1 VLLFRF
7 KFREKIVKVY
17 ESKDIRNVGVV
28 GHGDSGK
35 TTLTAGLLFAA
46 GATNRLLR
54 VDEGNTITD
63 FDDEE
68 IQRKITI
75 STAIAVAEWKKTKI
89 NILDTPGYNIF
100 INDAKAALVAT
111 DSALVTVDGVSGV
124 QVQTEKVWAFADE
137 FKLPRAI
144 IINKLD
150 RERADFRR
158 ALESVHETF
167 GRTAVPI
174 QIPIGSERDFNGVI
188 DLIGMKAYTY
198 TPDGDGKGKEGEI
211 PANMADTAQKA
222 HEALVE
228 MAAEGD
234 DALMEEFFEK
244 GTLPV
249 EHIIDGLKKGIREMR
264 MYPVMCA
271 SGYHNVGSDL
281 ILNFLVDYMPAPNE
295 RTAAATV
302 NGAETAKKIVDSEP
316 VSMAV
321 FKTTADPFAGRIT
334 YFKLYTGILKNDANV
349 YNIARSSSERFAHL
363 SVPMGKTLQPV
374 TELHSGDIGAVAKL
388 KDTLTGD
395 SLGDKGGTTVY
406 PPVKLSEPSIAFA
419 IEAKSRNDEDRMGNA
434 VHRVLEE
441 DQSLR
446 FYRDPQTREFLLA
459 GTGQQHVE
467 IVVSRLKK
475 RYSVDVTLKAPK
487 IPYRETIRG
496 TADVQGRHKKQT
508 GGHGQFGDC
517 WIRME
522 PLPRGAKFE
531 FANEIFGG
539 SIPKNFIPAV
549 EKGIVET
556 AEKGYLAG
564 YPMVDFKVTVYDG
577 SYHDVDSSELAFKLA
592 ARKAFKAA
600 MLHAKP
606 ALLEPVMNAEIQ
618 APVEYAGDL
627 MGDLNGRRGRISG
640 METKG
645 STQFIRAQVPMAEML
660 NYQSDLTAMTQGRA
674 SFTMEF
680 DHYDYVPQLQ
690 AEKIIAA
697 AKAAKT
703 GEEEEEE

>member
-1 VLLFRF
+1 
-7 KFREKIVKVY
+7 VKTY
-17 ESKDIRNVGVV
+17 ESKDLRNVGVV

-35 TTLTAGLLFAA
+35 TTLTAGLLFTA
-46 GATNRLLR
+46 GASNRLLR

-68 IQRKITI
+68 IQRKISI
-75 STAIAVAEWKKTKI
+75 STSLAVAEWKKAKI

-100 INDAKAALVAT
+100 INDARAALVAA
-111 DSALVTVDGVSGV
+111 DAALVLVDGVAGV
-124 QVQTEKVWAFADE
+124 EVQTEKVWHFAED

-150 RERADFRR
+150 RERSDFARS
-158 ALESVHETF
+158 LSSVHETF

-174 QIPIGSERDFNGVI
+174 QLPIGAERDFLGII
-188 DLIGMKAYTY
+188 DLIRMKAYTY
-198 TPDGDGKGKEGEI
+198 TSDGDGKGKEGDI
-211 PANMADTAQKA
+211 PGNLADIAQKA

-228 MAAEGD
+228 MVAEGN

-249 EHIIDGLKKGIREMR
+249 EHIVDGLKQGVREMR
-264 MYPVMCA
+264 IFPVMCA
-271 SGYHNVGSDL
+271 SALHNVGTDL
-281 ILNFLVDYMPAPNE
+281 ILNFIVENLPAPVDRE
-295 RTAAATV
+295 AVPVLV
-302 NGAETAKKIVDSEP
+302 NGSTNGAARKIADNDQTALY
-316 VSMAV
+316 V

-334 YFKLYTGILKNDANV
+334 FFKVMSGVVKNDANLFNV
-349 YNIARSSSERFAHL
+349 NRSGAERLAHL
-363 SVPMGKTLQPV
+363 SSPQGKTLQPV
-374 TELHSGDIGAVAKL
+374 TELHAGDLGAVAKL
-388 KDTLTGD
+388 KETLTGD
-395 SLGDKGGTTVY
+395 TLAEKGLNVTY
-406 PPVKLSEPSIAFA
+406 PPVKLPEPSIAFA

-434 VHRVLEE
+434 VHRILEE

-459 GTGQQHVE
+459 GAGQQHVE
-467 IVVSRLKK
+467 VVVSRLKK
-475 RYSVDVTLKAPK
+475 RYGVDVTLKAPK

-496 TADVQGRHKKQT
+496 HADVQGRHKKQT

-517 WIRME
+517 WIKMD
-522 PLPRGAKFE
+522 PLARGAKFE

-539 SIPKNFIPAV
+539 AIPKNFIPAV
-549 EKGIVET
+549 EKGIVEA
-556 AEKGYLAG
+556 AEHGYLAG

-600 MLHAKP
+600 MLEAKP
-606 ALLEPVMNAEIQ
+606 ALLEPIMNVEIQ

-645 STQFIRAQVPMAEML
+645 STQFLRAQVPMAEML

-680 DHYDYVPQLQ
+680 DHYDFVPQLQ

-697 AKAAKT
+697 AKAAKA

>member
-1 VLLFRF
+1 M
-7 KFREKIVKVY
+7 KVY

-35 TTLTAGLLFAA
+35 TTLTAGLLFTS

-68 IQRKITI
+68 ISRKISI
-75 STAIAVAEWKKTKI
+75 STAVAVAEWKKAKI

-100 INDAKAALVAT
+100 INDTRAALVAA
-111 DSALVTVDGVSGV
+111 DAALVLVDGVAGV
-124 QVQTEKVWAFADE
+124 EVQTEKVWQFTED
-137 FKLPRAI
+137 FKLPRAV

-150 RERADFRR
+150 RERADFDR
-158 ALESVHETF
+158 ALLSVQEFF
-167 GRTAVPI
+167 GRAAVPI
-174 QIPIGSERDFNGVI
+174 QIPIGSEREFSGVV
-188 DLIGMKAYTY
+188 DLIRMKAYTY
-198 TPDGDGKGKEGEI
+198 TPDGDGKGKEADI
-211 PANMADTAQKA
+211 PASLADAAQKA
-222 HEALVE
+222 HDALIE
-228 MAAEGD
+228 MVAEGN
-234 DALMEEFFEK
+234 DALLEEFFDK

-249 EHIIDGLKKGIREMR
+249 EHIVDGLRQGIREMR
-264 MYPVMCA
+264 IFPVLCA
-271 SGYHNVGSDL
+271 SAIHNIATDL
-281 ILNFLVDYMPAPNE
+281 ILNLIVDNLPSPVE
-295 RTAAATV
+295 RGAVVATI
-302 NGAETAKKIVDSEP
+302 NGAEGEQKISAAGP
-316 VSMAV
+316 ASLFV
-321 FKTTADPFAGRIT
+321 FKTTADPFSGRIT
-334 YFKLYTGILKNDANV
+334 FFKVYTGVVKNDANLQ
-349 YNIARSSSERFAHL
+349 NLTRNAPERFAHIA
-363 SVPMGKTLQPV
+363 SPQGKTLQPV
-374 TELHSGDIGAVAKL
+374 TEVQAGDIGAVAKL

-395 SLGDKGGTTVY
+395 TLAEKAINVTY
-406 PPVKLSEPSIAFA
+406 PPVKLPEPSIAFA

-434 VHRVLEE
+434 VHRILEE

-467 IVVSRLKK
+467 IVVSRMKK
-475 RYSVDVTLKAPK
+475 RYGVDVALKAPK

-496 TADVQGRHKKQT
+496 KADVQGRHKKQT

-517 WIRME
+517 WIKME
-522 PLPRGAKFE
+522 PLPRGANFE

-549 EKGIVET
+549 EKGIIEI

-600 MLHAKP
+600 MLEAKP
-606 ALLEPVMNAEIQ
+606 ALLEPIMNVEIQ

-645 STQFIRAQVPMAEML
+645 STQFIRAVVPMSEML
-660 NYQSDLTAMTQGRA
+660 NYQNDLTAMTQGRA
-674 SFTMEF
+674 SFHMEF

-690 AEKIIAA
+690 SDKIIAA
-697 AKAAKT
+697 AKAAKA

>member
-1 VLLFRF
+1 
-7 KFREKIVKVY
+7 VKVY
-17 ESKDIRNVGVV
+17 EGKDIRNVGVV

-35 TTLTAGLLFAA
+35 TTLTAGLLFTS

-68 IQRKITI
+68 VSRKISI
-75 STAIAVAEWKKTKI
+75 STAVAVAEWKKAKI

-100 INDAKAALVAT
+100 INDTRAALVAA
-111 DSALVTVDGVSGV
+111 DAALVLVDGVAGV
-124 QVQTEKVWAFADE
+124 EVQTEKVWQFTED
-137 FKLPRAI
+137 FKLPRAV

-150 RERADFRR
+150 RERADFDRT
-158 ALESVHETF
+158 LSNVQEMF
-167 GRTAVPI
+167 GRAAVPI
-174 QIPIGSERDFNGVI
+174 QIPIGSEREFSGVV
-188 DLIGMKAYTY
+188 DLIRMKAYTY
-198 TPDGDGKGKEGEI
+198 SPDGDGKGKEGDI
-211 PANMADTAQKA
+211 PASLADAAQKA
-222 HEALVE
+222 HEALIE
-228 MAAEGD
+228 MVAEGN
-234 DALMEEFFEK
+234 DALLEEFFDK

-249 EHIIDGLKKGIREMR
+249 DHIVDGLRQGIRELR
-264 MYPVMCA
+264 IFPVLCA
-271 SGYHNVGSDL
+271 SAIHNIATDL
-281 ILNFLVDYMPAPNE
+281 ILNLIVDNLPSPIE
-295 RTAAATV
+295 RGAVAASI
-302 NGAETAKKIVDSEP
+302 NGAEGEQKISATGP
-316 VSMAV
+316 ASLFV
-321 FKTTADPFAGRIT
+321 FKTTADPFSGRIT
-334 YFKLYTGILKNDANV
+334 FFKVYTGVVKNDAHLDNLTR
-349 YNIARSSSERFAHL
+349 NAPERFAHIA
-363 SVPMGKTLQPV
+363 SPQGKSLQPV
-374 TELHSGDIGAVAKL
+374 TEVQAGDIGAVAKL

-395 SLGDKGGTTVY
+395 TLAEKGITVAY
-406 PPVKLSEPSIAFA
+406 PPVKLPEPSIAFA
-419 IEAKSRNDEDRMGNA
+419 IEAKSRNDEDRMGQA
-434 VHRVLEE
+434 VHRILEE

-467 IVVSRLKK
+467 IVVSRMKK
-475 RYSVDVTLKAPK
+475 RYGVDVALKPPK

-496 TADVQGRHKKQT
+496 KADVQGRHKKQT

-517 WIRME
+517 WIKME

-549 EKGIVET
+549 EKGIVDA

-592 ARKAFKAA
+592 ARKAFKAG
-600 MLHAKP
+600 MLEAKP
-606 ALLEPVMNAEIQ
+606 ALLEPIMNVEIQ

-645 STQFIRAQVPMAEML
+645 STQFIRAQVPMSEML
-660 NYQSDLTAMTQGRA
+660 NYQNDLTAMTQGRA
-674 SFTMEF
+674 SFHMEF

-690 AEKIIAA
+690 SDKIIAA
-697 AKAAKT
+697 AKAAKA

>member
-1 VLLFRF
+1 
-7 KFREKIVKVY
+7 VKVY
-17 ESKDIRNVGVV
+17 ESKDLRNVGVV

-35 TTLTAGLLFAA
+35 TTLTAGMLFSS

-63 FDDEE
+63 FDEEE
-68 IQRKITI
+68 IQRKISI
-75 STAIAVAEWKKTKI
+75 STAVATAEWKKTKI

-100 INDAKAALVAT
+100 INDTRGSLVACDAALV
-111 DSALVTVDGVSGV
+111 LVDGVAGV
-124 QVQTEKVWAFADE
+124 EVQTEKVWQFAND
-137 FKLPRAI
+137 FKLPRAV

-150 RERADFRR
+150 RERADFNR
-158 ALESVHETF
+158 ALASVHEVF
-167 GRTAVPI
+167 GRAAVPV
-174 QIPIGSERDFNGVI
+174 QIPIGSERDFKGMI
-188 DLIGMKAYTY
+188 DLVRMKAITY
-198 TPDGDGKGKEGEI
+198 TPDGDGKGKESDI
-211 PANMADTAQKA
+211 PGDLAEAAQKA

-228 MAAEGD
+228 MVAEGND
-234 DALMEEFFEK
+234 SLMEEFFEK

-249 EHIIDGLKKGIREMR
+249 EHIVDGLKQGVRDMR
-264 MYPVMCA
+264 IFPVLCVSA
-271 SGYHNVGSDL
+271 LHNIGTDQ
-281 ILNFLVDYMPAPNE
+281 ILNLVAENLPGPVDRDPIPVLADGKETE
-295 RTAAATV
+295 RKI
-302 NGAETAKKIVDSEP
+302 AEAGPCSLF
-316 VSMAV
+316 V

-334 YFKLYTGILKNDANV
+334 FFKVMSGVVKNDANV
-349 YNIARSSSERFAHL
+349 QNIIRSSAERLAHL
-363 SVPMGKTLQPV
+363 SIPQGKTLQPV
-374 TELHSGDIGAVAKL
+374 TELHAGDIGAVAKL

-395 SLGDKGGTTVY
+395 TLADKGLNVTY
-406 PPVKLSEPSIAFA
+406 PLVKLPEPSIAFA
-419 IEAKSRNDEDRMGNA
+419 IQANSRNDEDRMGNA
-434 VHRVLEE
+434 VHRILEE

-459 GTGQQHVE
+459 GSGQQHVE
-467 IVVSRLKK
+467 VVVSRLKK
-475 RYSVDVTLKAPK
+475 RYGVDVTLKAPK

-517 WIRME
+517 WIKME

-549 EKGIVET
+549 EKGIVEA
-556 AEKGYLAG
+556 AEKGHLAG

-600 MLHAKP
+600 MEHAKP
-606 ALLEPVMNAEIQ
+606 ALLEPIMNVEIQ

-627 MGDLNGRRGRISG
+627 MGDLNSRRGRISG
-640 METKG
+640 MDTKG
-645 STQFIRAQVPMAEML
+645 STQFIRAAVPMAEML
-660 NYQSDLTAMTQGRA
+660 NYQNDLTAMTQGRA

-680 DHYDYVPQLQ
+680 DHYDFVPQLQ
-690 AEKIIAA
+690 ADKIIAA
-697 AKAAKT
+697 AKAAKA